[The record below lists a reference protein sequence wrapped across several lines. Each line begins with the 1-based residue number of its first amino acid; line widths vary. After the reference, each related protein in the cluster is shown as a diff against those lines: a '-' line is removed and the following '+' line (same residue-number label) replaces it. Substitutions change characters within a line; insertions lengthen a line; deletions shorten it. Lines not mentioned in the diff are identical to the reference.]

1 MNFDKF
7 VLMLLNKHLKGGEV
21 MYNSQEIAE
30 NIKKEANNKKI
41 KLGTMWNDIDVT
53 NNTLHNM
60 KRSYPSIETLAKIA
74 DYLDCSID
82 DLIGRKPRTKK
93 GKKNNARN
101 VLDERTSVLL
111 EKIKRLPPD
120 AANQFENLLDT
131 LLAALP
137 PIDK

>member
-1 MNFDKF
+1 
-7 VLMLLNKHLKGGEV
+7 

-30 NIKKEANNKKI
+30 NIKKKANDKKI

-82 DLIGRKPRTKK
+82 DLIGRKTKTKK
-93 GKKNNARN
+93 GKKNNASA
-101 VLDERTSVLL
+101 VLDERTIVLL

-120 AANQFENLLDT
+120 KANHFENFLDY

-137 PIDK
+137 PVDK